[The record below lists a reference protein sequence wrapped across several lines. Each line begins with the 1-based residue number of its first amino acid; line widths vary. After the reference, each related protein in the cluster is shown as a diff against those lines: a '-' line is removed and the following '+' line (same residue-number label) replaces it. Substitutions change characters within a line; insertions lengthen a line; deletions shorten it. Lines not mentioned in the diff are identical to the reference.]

1 MVSLP
6 WGFVARAL
14 SAYPWGDP
22 SEKEGFR
29 VFKIATDNRFIKMGI
44 RGLKN
49 KELKRGWYRSR
60 HKSNMLALRRYVRGF
75 LERSQLVL
83 WRLAG

>member
-1 MVSLP
+1 MLTHGGTQVRKRGLGYSKLQQITVSL
-6 WGFVARAL
+6 
-14 SAYPWGDP
+14 
-22 SEKEGFR
+22 
-29 VFKIATDNRFIKMGI
+29 KMGI
-44 RGLKN
+44 QGLKN
-49 KELKRGWYRSR
+49 EELKRGWYRSR